1 MINQFKFMDAVPS
14 ANPELNFDIE
24 LEPDKQVYCFI
35 GKNAVGK
42 TKMLETLARTLLYC
56 HVMFDDYS
64 HQFLTP
70 RNTQSSSAYSSIK
83 PVISEV
89 IKDKVLNL
97 PNGKIMLNNMVL
109 EEEIPLP
116 PASLNDLRPTSYTNI
131 RRSPSIPLNRINRV
145 IAKMTD
151 STYTMQYPMI
161 FIGARG
167 RGYIDEDAKNG
178 NNIPLPGNA
187 AERFSEAFNRF
198 YLSINTEEVKGIE
211 VISWFKQ
218 RIGINPDYVDNYLYF
233 QNEAKAVLE
242 LMQKLEPN
250 RKLVYIDKSGEEK
263 LAASIKDKKLYIDNI
278 PAVALSTG
286 YASIV
291 RLFQEIIAG
300 YGAWQ
305 SVIDSKTP
313 VLETKGVV
321 FIDEIEAHLHAEWQS
336 KIIPLLKESF
346 PNTTFYIAT
355 HSPMV
360 VATTEENESYEL
372 ERGKDNIIRARNL
385 GSPHDWYLSD
395 LYNNGFHVNLDKVK
409 KTTARKEKPLTDLI
423 TEFSDSVQ
431 QFKRTRTEAS
441 KKSAEKLYA
450 LITKRIPLTDPRRTT
465 IDTLKGTVQ

>member
-1 MINQFKFMDAVPS
+1 MINQFKFIDAVNG

-42 TKMLETLARTLLYC
+42 TKMLETLAKSLLYC
-56 HVMFDDYS
+56 HTIFEKKK
-64 HQFLTP
+64 
-70 RNTQSSSAYSSIK
+70 RNNESFSGIRLK
-83 PVISEV
+83 
-89 IKDKVLNL
+89 
-97 PNGKIMLNNMVL
+97 
-109 EEEIPLP
+109 IPLP
-116 PASLNDLRPTSYTNI
+116 ELFDDRLFVMPKKEAIIQGNVIKSTEKDFTHTALKQVHTSRTSPYRFDL
-131 RRSPSIPLNRINRV
+131 
-145 IAKMTD
+145 
-151 STYTMQYPMI
+151 PMI

-167 RGYIDEDAKNG
+167 RGFIDQDSKYSNQ
-178 NNIPLPGNA
+178 ISFPGNA
-187 AERFSEAFNRF
+187 NERFVEAFNRLF
-198 YLSINTEEVKGIE
+198 ESVNTREVPGHEI
-211 VISWFKQ
+211 ISWFMQ
-218 RIGINPDYVDNYLYF
+218 RIGLNQAFVGNGKYF
-233 QNEAKAVLE
+233 FEEAVLVLQ
-242 LMQKLEPN
+242 LMQKLESTKRWVYPN
-250 RKLVYIDKSGEEK
+250 ETGGNTYHIGIVDGKL
-263 LAASIKDKKLYIDNI
+263 SIAGHIMNSI
-278 PAVALSTG
+278 PSG

-423 TEFSDSVQ
+423 TEFSNSVQ

-465 IDTLKGTVQ
+465 IDTLKGMVQ